1 MSSMRRR
8 ALATLLFVTAASPA
22 FPAGAQQAPAPAAPQ
37 QSQQAVPA
45 RTDLTATY
53 NSADWD
59 KARANLV
66 AQAPGRMAQAVNQW
80 QQLTA
85 NKNYGFADYA
95 NFLLYY
101 PGLPDADK
109 LQGYAEDRL
118 RVEGVAPDKLVAFFD
133 KYPPVS
139 NFARARYAVALMA
152 ARPQSAFEVA
162 RAAWRGGEMDPAAES
177 SLLAAYGSRFT
188 QDDQDARMDALL
200 WDRDADGAA
209 RQMARVSPAKAA
221 VFQARLAILQ
231 GVDGF
236 TLVPGATSDPGYLY
250 NRSRE
255 LRTEGNARAAV
266 DLLANHP
273 PLTSLPSDPGAWVS
287 ELLTVARL
295 GGGSDAVKIAST
307 IDQAFAPG
315 TKISSEPYKLRDD
328 YTSLMWLGATKAWQ
342 LGNPAAA
349 APLFYRYGYAA
360 RTSPTRSKG
369 LFWAGLAAQ
378 AARDPVDG
386 QRYLQIAAEYPDRFY
401 GQLARERL
409 GQPLSFQPP
418 PTATP
423 TPQERAAFLAQPL
436 TQAVTEVAKD
446 APWSVGIK
454 FYREIADQADSLTD
468 HVLVAQLARDIGRRD
483 LAVILSNAAD
493 ADGFSG
499 FTSIGYPTVAAPP
512 GTDWTMVHA
521 ITRQE
526 SQFAQNAVS
535 YAGARGLM
543 QLMPG
548 TAQEQAGK
556 SGVQYLS
563 ASLVND
569 SSYNLLLGNGYFQR
583 MLRYYNGSYP
593 LAVAAYNAGPGNV
606 NKWLAQNGD
615 PRTGSIP
622 WINWIEAIPIYQT
635 KDYVQRVLENA
646 VVYEAL
652 HPDKAPGGR
661 PRSLSQFLR

>member
-1 MSSMRRR
+1 
-8 ALATLLFVTAASPA
+8 
-22 FPAGAQQAPAPAAPQ
+22 
-37 QSQQAVPA
+37 VPA

-454 FYREIADQADSLTD
+454 FYREIAVLADTLTD
-468 HVLVAQLARDIGRRD
+468 HVHVAQLARD
-483 LAVILSNAAD
+483 N
-493 ADGFSG
+493 
-499 FTSIGYPTVAAPP
+499 PP
-512 GTDWTMVHA
+512 RSA
-521 ITRQE
+521 EIRARQALDKFGK
-526 SQFAQNAVS
+526 SSS
-535 YAGARGLM
+535 YA
-543 QLMPG
+543 
-548 TAQEQAGK
+548 E
-556 SGVQYLS
+556 
-563 ASLVND
+563 
-569 SSYNLLLGNGYFQR
+569 
-583 MLRYYNGSYP
+583 
-593 LAVAAYNAGPGNV
+593 
-606 NKWLAQNGD
+606 
-615 PRTGSIP
+615 
-622 WINWIEAIPIYQT
+622 E
-635 KDYVQRVLENA
+635 
-646 VVYEAL
+646 
-652 HPDKAPGGR
+652 
-661 PRSLSQFLR
+661 